1 MNTIMNRAKLFIA
14 FLVLISLLVFSCN
27 RGFENQKTSFS
38 LKASLIDSLLN
49 SAVINQE
56 IPGAVAC
63 IVLNGKVVYNRA
75 FGWRNIEKKIAM
87 KENDIFRMASMT
99 KGLTAVAILQLCER
113 GLLSLDDNISK
124 YIPEFKSP
132 QLLVNI
138 MPDSGF
144 VSRPAKSEITIRQ
157 LLTHTSGL
165 GYGFQDEKYNA
176 LIVKNNISEGFEDDS
191 RTSLENIQRLA
202 QIPLLCEPGEKY
214 IYSLSY
220 DVLSVIIEKISG
232 LRFDKYITRNILSP
246 LGMNDSYFL
255 VPVEKQQRLV
265 SIYQPKT
272 GGKGLE
278 TTMYPDTAYP
288 TIMTRQ
294 YFSGGAD
301 LCSTAEDYLRFVQ
314 MVLNKGSLNNT
325 RILGKRYVEMM
336 LSKQTRFE
344 GGNSD
349 QGFAAWVTNATG
361 AAEGPMSKGSFGFGG
376 FWDTYSW
383 ADPEENF
390 VAVLLLQ
397 MYPGNRAN
405 IHQKYQQIVYGV
417 IDER

>member
-1 MNTIMNRAKLFIA
+1 MPSPNKPRFLIA
-14 FLVLISLLVFSCN
+14 FFVLLSIIEFSCTG
-27 RGFENQKTSFS
+27 RSENHKTSFS
-38 LKASLIDSLLN
+38 SKVNLIDSLLN
-49 SAVINQE
+49 SAVISQE

-63 IVLNGKVVYNRA
+63 IVLDGKVVYKKA

-87 KENDIFRMASMT
+87 EEDDIFRMASMT
-99 KGLTAVAILQLCER
+99 KGLTAVAVLQLCER
-113 GLLSLDDNISK
+113 GLLSLDDNISM
-124 YIPEFKSP
+124 YIPEFKNP
-132 QLLVNI
+132 QVLVTI
-138 MPDSGF
+138 QPDSDF

-176 LIVKNNISEGFEDDS
+176 LILKNRISEGFEDDS
-191 RTSLENIQRLA
+191 RTSLENIQLLA

-220 DVLSVIIEKISG
+220 DVLGVIIEKISE

-246 LGMNDSYFL
+246 LGMKDSYFL
-255 VPVEKQQRLV
+255 IPLEKQPRLV
-265 SIYQPKT
+265 SIYQPKA
-272 GGKGLE
+272 GSKGLE
-278 TTMYPDTAYP
+278 TTSYPDTAYP
-288 TIMTRQ
+288 KIMTRQ

-301 LCSTAEDYLRFVQ
+301 LCSTAEDFSRFVQ
-314 MVLNKGSLNNT
+314 MVLNKGSLNNE
-325 RILGKRYVEMM
+325 RILGKRYIEMM

-344 GGNSD
+344 GGSSD
-349 QGFAAWVTNATG
+349 QGFAAWVTNETG

-383 ADPEENF
+383 ADPEKNF

-397 MYPGNRAN
+397 MYPGNQAN
-405 IHQKYQQIVYGV
+405 IHQKFQQIVYRA

>member
-1 MNTIMNRAKLFIA
+1 MNRARSFIA
-14 FLVLISLLVFSCN
+14 LIILIPIASFSCN
-27 RGFENQKTSFS
+27 RGFEHHKTSFS
-38 LKASLIDSLLN
+38 SETSLIDSLLN

-63 IVLNGKVVYNRA
+63 IVLNGKVVYNKA
-75 FGWRNIEKKIAM
+75 FGWRNIENSIVM

-113 GLLSLDDNISK
+113 GLLFLDDNISK
-124 YIPEFKSP
+124 YIPEFKNP
-132 QLLVNI
+132 QVLVKI
-138 MPDSGF
+138 LPDSGF

-176 LIVKNNISEGFEDDS
+176 LILKNNISEGFEDDS

-202 QIPLLCEPGEKY
+202 HIPLLCEPGEKY

-220 DVLSVIIEKISG
+220 DVLGVIIEKISG

-255 VPVEKQQRLV
+255 VPAEKQYRLV
-265 SIYQPKT
+265 SIYQPKAD
-272 GGKGLE
+272 GKGLE
-278 TTMYPDTAYP
+278 PTTYPDTAYP
-288 TIMTRQ
+288 TIITRQ

-301 LCSTAEDYLRFVQ
+301 LCSTAEDYSIFMQ
-314 MVLNKGSLNNT
+314 MVLNKGSFNNT

-349 QGFAAWVTNATG
+349 QGFAAWITNVAG

-397 MYPGNRAN
+397 MYPGNQVN
-405 IHQKYQQIVYGV
+405 IHQKFQNIVYRI

>member
-1 MNTIMNRAKLFIA
+1 MNKARFFIA
-14 FLVLISLLVFSCN
+14 SLILTSIVTFSCN
-27 RGFENQKTSFS
+27 QAFENQKTSFS
-38 LKASLIDSLLN
+38 SKARIIDSLLN
-49 SAVINQE
+49 SAVVNQQ
-56 IPGAVAC
+56 IPGAAAC
-63 IVLNGKVVYNRA
+63 IVRDGKVVYKKA
-75 FGWRNIEKKIAM
+75 FGWRNIEKKIPL

-113 GLLSLDDNISK
+113 GSLFLDDNISK
-124 YIPEFKSP
+124 YIPEFKNP
-132 QLLVNI
+132 QVLVNI
-138 MPDSGF
+138 LPDSGF
-144 VSRPAKSEITIRQ
+144 ISRPAKTEITIRQ

-220 DVLSVIIEKISG
+220 DVLSVIVEKISG
-232 LRFDKYITRNILSP
+232 LRFDKYIARNILSP

-255 VPVEKQQRLV
+255 VPSEKQYRLV

-272 GGKGLE
+272 GVKGLE
-278 TTMYPDTAYP
+278 TTTYPDTAYP
-288 TIMTRQ
+288 TIMIRQ

-301 LCSTAEDYLRFVQ
+301 LCSTAEDYSKFVQ

-344 GGNSD
+344 GGSSD
-349 QGFAAWVTNATG
+349 QGFAAWVTNAAG

-397 MYPGNRAN
+397 MYPGNQAN
-405 IHQKYQQIVYGV
+405 IHQKFQQIVYGV
-417 IDER
+417 IDE

>member
-1 MNTIMNRAKLFIA
+1 MKKAKYLFA
-14 FLVLISLLVFSCN
+14 FLILLSIVIISCKRGLEHQKNAFVL
-27 RGFENQKTSFS
+27 KT
-38 LKASLIDSLLN
+38 AIIDSLLN

-63 IVLNGKVVYNRA
+63 LVIDGKVVYNKA
-75 FGWRNIEKKIAM
+75 FGWRNIENKIPM

-113 GLLSLDDNISK
+113 GLLLLDDNISK
-124 YIPEFKSP
+124 YIPEFKNP
-132 QLLVNI
+132 QVLINI
-138 MPDSGF
+138 LPDSGF

-176 LIVKNNISEGFEDDS
+176 LIIKNNISEGFEDDS
-191 RTSLENIQRLA
+191 RTSLENIRRLA
-202 QIPLLCEPGEKY
+202 KIPLLCEPGEKY

-232 LRFDKYITRNILSP
+232 LRFDRYITRNILDP

-255 VPVEKQQRLV
+255 VPPEKQVRLV

-272 GGKGLE
+272 EGRGLV
-278 TTMYPDTAYP
+278 TTTYPDTAYP
-288 TIMTRQ
+288 KIMTRQ

-301 LCSTAEDYLRFVQ
+301 LCSTAEDYSKFVQ

-344 GGNSD
+344 GGNAD
-349 QGFAAWVTNATG
+349 QGFAAWVTNAAG
-361 AAEGPMSKGSFGFGG
+361 AAGGPMSKGSFGFGG

-397 MYPGNRAN
+397 MYPGNQAD
-405 IHQKYQQIVYGV
+405 IHQKFQQIVYGV